1 MATRD
6 FKKQMN
12 ERKATVPRVAIPQVD
27 PEAPKPTPAELVA
40 PAQPTVTVQRVEPEV
55 QETTAGT
62 AGLAPMERPV
72 YLTPVDTNE
81 QPTNRGFAMYPSRH
95 TQVVRDL
102 AFVEGRRPWA
112 IIEDALEEYVTR
124 HYGKQYKRKL

>member
-1 MATRD
+1 MARD

-12 ERKATVPRVAIPQVD
+12 ERKTIAPRVAIPQVD
-27 PEAPKPTPAELVA
+27 PETPKPAPAEPVA
-40 PAQPTVTVQRVEPEV
+40 PAQPAVTVVEASV
-55 QETTAGT
+55 QESTAVP
-62 AGLAPMERPV
+62 AGPAPMERPI

-102 AFVEGRRPWA
+102 AFIEGRRPWA

-124 HYGKQYKRKL
+124 HYGTQFRRK

>member
-1 MATRD
+1 MASSN
-6 FKKQMN
+6 FKKQLS
-12 ERKATVPRVAIPQVD
+12 ERKASTPRVAIPQVD
-27 PEAPKPTPAELVA
+27 PEAPKPTPAEPVA
-40 PAQPTVTVQRVEPEV
+40 PAQPVVTVQRVEPAV
-55 QETTAGT
+55 QVNTAAT

-102 AFVEGRRPWA
+102 AFIEGRRPWA

-124 HYGKQYKRKL
+124 HYGKQFKRK